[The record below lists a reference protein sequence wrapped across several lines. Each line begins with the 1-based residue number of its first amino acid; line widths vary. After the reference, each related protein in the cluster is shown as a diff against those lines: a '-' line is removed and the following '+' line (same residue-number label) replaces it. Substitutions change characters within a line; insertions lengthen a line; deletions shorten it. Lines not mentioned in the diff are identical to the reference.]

1 MDTAEEHK
9 AKVLKFAES
18 LIGTAE
24 GTSNDAMIE
33 NAGLPDGWDL
43 FEEPM
48 ETLRAFDDITLQCSG
63 CGWWFESHEI
73 NTDTGDAFC
82 DDCSEDEK
90 GADEE
95 G

>member
-24 GTSNDAMIE
+24 STSSTSLIE
-33 NAGLPDGWDL
+33 AAGLPPDWDL
-43 FEEPM
+43 FQEPM
-48 ETLRAFDDITLQCSG
+48 ETLQAFDDITLQCNG
-63 CGWWFESHEI
+63 CGWWFDSHEI
-73 NTDTGDAFC
+73 NTESEDSFC

-90 GADEE
+90 GSDEE